1 MAFVIMSHGAAAT
14 LLQRQSRLCAVKSL
28 DRGLL
33 VDTQHERFVWRIQ
46 IQSDNVMEFLH
57 KLLIAAQLERPGQ
70 VGFQMVLLPDAP
82 DSGFAHALSLG
93 HQAGAPVCCVFRLAL
108 QRGFHHSSNL
118 SVRDSG
124 DTAGP
129 RSVFLKPR
137 QTQSQKTLP
146 PELHCG
152 ARNSKAPEQC
162 PGSEPHWRPSEQ
174 SGHARQPAPAVYD
187 SAPTPTK

>member
-93 HQAGAPVCCVFRLAL
+93 HQAGAK
-108 QRGFHHSSNL
+108 
-118 SVRDSG
+118 SVLRFPACS
-124 DTAGP
+124 AAW
-129 RSVFLKPR
+129 
-137 QTQSQKTLP
+137 LP
-146 PELHCG
+146 PLVEPFCQRFWGYGRAEERLSQAPPNAIPENAASRVALWGEKLESAG
-152 ARNSKAPEQC
+152 AMS
-162 PGSEPHWRPSEQ
+162 WL
-174 SGHARQPAPAVYD
+174 
-187 SAPTPTK
+187 